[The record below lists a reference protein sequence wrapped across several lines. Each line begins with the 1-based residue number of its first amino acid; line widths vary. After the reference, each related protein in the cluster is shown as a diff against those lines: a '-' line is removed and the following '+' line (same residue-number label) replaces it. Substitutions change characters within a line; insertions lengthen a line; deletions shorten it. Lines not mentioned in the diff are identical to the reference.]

1 MITYRGTKLQ
11 NKGIL
16 TFVFLEGQETRTNI
30 EAVKL
35 GLGFSTDGGG
45 DEKVVVAVVLV

>member
-1 MITYRGTKLQ
+1 MIRYRGAKLQ
-11 NKGIL
+11 NKGNL
-16 TFVFLEGQETRTNI
+16 AFVFLGGQETRTSM

-35 GLGFSTDGGG
+35 GLGFSTDGSG